1 MAWKDINKESKVL
14 IDKLKLLSFKIS
26 AAESCTGGALSSSLT
41 MIPGASK
48 VFLGSIVSYSTYSK
62 QKLLN
67 IDKSDLDKYSPVSE
81 RVAITMAENVK
92 KQFKSDYSIS
102 ITGNAGPS
110 TDGEKSNVGDCFIAI
125 SSENEIFCEKFNVNQ
140 SREDFIE
147 AVKNISFQL
156 FYDKIIIQ

>member
-1 MAWKDINKESKVL
+1 MVNEIFNFLDKTNKT
-14 IDKLKLLSFKIS
+14 ISF
-26 AAESCTGGALSSSLT
+26 AESCTGGALSSSLT

-81 RVAITMAENVK
+81 RIAITMAENVK

-102 ITGNAGPS
+102 VTGNAGPS
-110 TDGEKSNVGDCFIAI
+110 TDGEKSNVGDFFIAI
-125 SSENEIFCEKFNVNQ
+125 SSENEIFCEKFNVNL

>member
-1 MAWKDINKESKVL
+1 MVNEIFNFLDKTNKT
-14 IDKLKLLSFKIS
+14 ISF
-26 AAESCTGGALSSSLT
+26 AESCTGGALSSSLT

-48 VFLGSIVSYSTYSK
+48 VFLGSIVSYSTFSK
-62 QKLLN
+62 QNLLN

-81 RVAITMAENVK
+81 RIAITMAENVK

-110 TDGEKSNVGDCFIAI
+110 TDGQKSNVGDCFIAI

>member
-1 MAWKDINKESKVL
+1 MVNEIFNFLDRTNKT
-14 IDKLKLLSFKIS
+14 ISF
-26 AAESCTGGALSSSLT
+26 AESCTGGALSSSLT

-48 VFLGSIVSYSTYSK
+48 IFLGSIVSYSTYSK

-102 ITGNAGPS
+102 VTGNAGPS
-110 TDGEKSNVGDCFIAI
+110 TDGQKSNVGDCFIAI
-125 SSENEIFCEKFNVNQ
+125 SSENEIFCEKFNIIQ

>member
-1 MAWKDINKESKVL
+1 MVNEIFNFLNKTNKT
-14 IDKLKLLSFKIS
+14 ISF
-26 AAESCTGGALSSSLT
+26 AESCTGGALSSSLT

-48 VFLGSIVSYSTYSK
+48 VFLGSIVSYSAYSK

-67 IDKSDLDKYSPVSE
+67 IDKSVLEKYSPVSE

-102 ITGNAGPS
+102 ISGNAGPS
-110 TDGEKSNVGDCFIAI
+110 TDGEKSKVGDCFIAI
-125 SSENEIFCEKFNVNQ
+125 SSENEIFCEKVSINQ

>member
-1 MAWKDINKESKVL
+1 
-14 IDKLKLLSFKIS
+14 
-26 AAESCTGGALSSSLT
+26 

-48 VFLGSIVSYSTYSK
+48 VFIGSIVSYSTYSK

-67 IDKSDLDKYSPVSE
+67 IEKSDLDKYSPVSE
-81 RVAITMAENVK
+81 RIAITMAENVK

-110 TDGEKSNVGDCFIAI
+110 TDGQKSNVGDCFIAI

>member
-1 MAWKDINKESKVL
+1 MVNEIFNFLDKTNKT
-14 IDKLKLLSFKIS
+14 ISF
-26 AAESCTGGALSSSLT
+26 AESCTGGALSSSLI
-41 MIPGASK
+41 MIPGASQ

-67 IDKSDLDKYSPVSE
+67 IDKSYLDKYSPVSE

-110 TDGEKSNVGDCFIAI
+110 TDGQKSNVGDCFIAI
-125 SSENEIFCEKFNVNQ
+125 SSENEIFCEKFNINK

>member
-1 MAWKDINKESKVL
+1 
-14 IDKLKLLSFKIS
+14 
-26 AAESCTGGALSSSLT
+26 

-67 IDKSDLDKYSPVSE
+67 IEKSDLDKYSPVSE
-81 RVAITMAENVK
+81 RIAITMAENVK

-110 TDGEKSNVGDCFIAI
+110 TDGQKSNVGDCFIAI

>member
-1 MAWKDINKESKVL
+1 MINEIFNFL
-14 IDKLKLLSFKIS
+14 DKSNKTISF
-26 AAESCTGGALSSSLT
+26 AESCTGGALSSSLT
-41 MIPGASK
+41 LIPGASK
-48 VFLGSIVSYSTYSK
+48 VFLGSIVSYSNYSK

-110 TDGEKSNVGDCFIAI
+110 TDGQKSNVGDCFIAI
-125 SSENEIFCEKFNVNQ
+125 SSENEIFCEKFNINQ

>member
-1 MAWKDINKESKVL
+1 MVNEIFNFLDKTNKT
-14 IDKLKLLSFKIS
+14 ISF
-26 AAESCTGGALSSSLT
+26 AESCTGGALSSSLT

-62 QKLLN
+62 QESLN
-67 IDKSDLDKYSPVSE
+67 IDKSDLDKFSPVSE
-81 RVAITMAENVK
+81 RVAITMADNVK

-110 TDGEKSNVGDCFIAI
+110 TDGQKSNVGDCFIAI
-125 SSENEIFCEKFNVNQ
+125 SSENEIFCEKFNVNK

>member
-1 MAWKDINKESKVL
+1 MVNEIFNFLDKSNKT
-14 IDKLKLLSFKIS
+14 ISF
-26 AAESCTGGALSSSLT
+26 AESCTGGALSSSLT

-62 QKLLN
+62 QQLLN
-67 IDKSDLDKYSPVSE
+67 IDKSDVDKYSAVSE
-81 RVAITMAENVK
+81 RIAIAMAENVK
-92 KQFKSDYSIS
+92 KQLKSDYSIS
-102 ITGNAGPS
+102 VTGNAGPS
-110 TDGEKSNVGDCFIAI
+110 TDGEKSKVGDCFIAI

>member
-1 MAWKDINKESKVL
+1 MVNEIFNFLNKTNKT
-14 IDKLKLLSFKIS
+14 ISF
-26 AAESCTGGALSSSLT
+26 AESCTGGTLSSSLT

-110 TDGEKSNVGDCFIAI
+110 TDGQKSNVGDCFIAI
-125 SSENEIFCEKFNVNQ
+125 SSENEIFCEKFNINQ

>member
-1 MAWKDINKESKVL
+1 MVNEIFNFLNKTNKT
-14 IDKLKLLSFKIS
+14 ISF
-26 AAESCTGGALSSSLT
+26 AESCTGGTLSSSLT

-67 IDKSDLDKYSPVSE
+67 IDKSDLDKFSPVSE

-110 TDGEKSNVGDCFIAI
+110 TDGKKSKVGDCFIAI
-125 SSENEIFCEKFNVNQ
+125 SSENEIFCEKFKINK

>member
-1 MAWKDINKESKVL
+1 
-14 IDKLKLLSFKIS
+14 
-26 AAESCTGGALSSSLT
+26 

-81 RVAITMAENVK
+81 RIAITMAENVK

-110 TDGEKSNVGDCFIAI
+110 TDGQKSNVGDCFIAI

>member
-1 MAWKDINKESKVL
+1 MVNEIFNFLDKTNKT
-14 IDKLKLLSFKIS
+14 ISF
-26 AAESCTGGALSSSLT
+26 AESCSGGALSSSLT

-81 RVAITMAENVK
+81 RIAITMAENVK

-102 ITGNAGPS
+102 VTGNAGPS
-110 TDGEKSNVGDCFIAI
+110 TDGQKSNVGDCFIAI

>member
-1 MAWKDINKESKVL
+1 MVNEIFNFLDKTNKT
-14 IDKLKLLSFKIS
+14 ISF
-26 AAESCTGGALSSSLT
+26 AESCTGGALSSSLT

-62 QKLLN
+62 QELLN

-81 RVAITMAENVK
+81 RIAITMAENVK

-110 TDGEKSNVGDCFIAI
+110 TDGQKSNVGDCFIAI
-125 SSENEIFCEKFNVNQ
+125 SSENEIFCEKFNVNK

>member
-1 MAWKDINKESKVL
+1 
-14 IDKLKLLSFKIS
+14 
-26 AAESCTGGALSSSLT
+26 

-110 TDGEKSNVGDCFIAI
+110 TDGQKSNVGDCFIAI

>member
-1 MAWKDINKESKVL
+1 MVNEIFNFLDKTNKT
-14 IDKLKLLSFKIS
+14 ISF
-26 AAESCTGGALSSSLT
+26 AESCTGGALSSSFT

-62 QKLLN
+62 QELLK

-81 RVAITMAENVK
+81 RIAITMAENVK

-102 ITGNAGPS
+102 VTGNAGPS
-110 TDGEKSNVGDCFIAI
+110 TDGQKSNVGDCFIAI

>member
-1 MAWKDINKESKVL
+1 V
-14 IDKLKLLSFKIS
+14 
-26 AAESCTGGALSSSLT
+26 
-41 MIPGASK
+41 IPGASK

-81 RVAITMAENVK
+81 RIAITMAENVK

-102 ITGNAGPS
+102 VTGNAGPT
-110 TDGEKSNVGDCFIAI
+110 TDGQKSNVGDCFIAI

>member
-1 MAWKDINKESKVL
+1 MVNEIFNSLDKTNKT
-14 IDKLKLLSFKIS
+14 ISF
-26 AAESCTGGALSSSLT
+26 AESCTGGALSSSFT

-62 QKLLN
+62 QELLK

-81 RVAITMAENVK
+81 RIAITMAENVK

-110 TDGEKSNVGDCFIAI
+110 TDGQKSNVGDCFIAI
-125 SSENEIFCEKFNVNQ
+125 SSENEIFCEKFNINQ

>member
-1 MAWKDINKESKVL
+1 MVNEIFNFLDKTNKT
-14 IDKLKLLSFKIS
+14 ISF
-26 AAESCTGGALSSSLT
+26 AESCTGGVLSSSLT

-110 TDGEKSNVGDCFIAI
+110 TDGQKSNVGDCFIAI
-125 SSENEIFCEKFNVNQ
+125 SSENEIFCEKFNINQ

-147 AVKNISFQL
+147 VVKNISFQL

>member
-1 MAWKDINKESKVL
+1 MVNEIFNFLDKTNKT
-14 IDKLKLLSFKIS
+14 ISF
-26 AAESCTGGALSSSLT
+26 AESCTGGALSSSFT

-81 RVAITMAENVK
+81 RVAIAMAENVK

-110 TDGEKSNVGDCFIAI
+110 TDGQKSNVGDCFIAI
-125 SSENEIFCEKFNVNQ
+125 SSENEIFCEKFNINQ

>member
-1 MAWKDINKESKVL
+1 MQKVVL
-14 IDKLKLLSFKIS
+14 VGPYHL
-26 AAESCTGGALSSSLT
+26 SLT

-81 RVAITMAENVK
+81 RIAITMAENVK

-102 ITGNAGPS
+102 VTGNAGPT
-110 TDGEKSNVGDCFIAI
+110 TDGQKSNVGDCFIAI

>member
-1 MAWKDINKESKVL
+1 MVNEIFNFLNKTNKT
-14 IDKLKLLSFKIS
+14 ISF
-26 AAESCTGGALSSSLT
+26 AESCTGGTLSSSLT

-110 TDGEKSNVGDCFIAI
+110 TDGQKSNVGDCFIAI
-125 SSENEIFCEKFNVNQ
+125 LSENEIFCEKFNVNQ

>member
-1 MAWKDINKESKVL
+1 MVNEIFNFLDKTNKT
-14 IDKLKLLSFKIS
+14 ISF
-26 AAESCTGGALSSSLT
+26 AESCTGGALSSSLT

-62 QKLLN
+62 QQLLN
-67 IDKSDLDKYSPVSE
+67 IDKSDVDKYSAVRE
-81 RVAITMAENVK
+81 RIAIAMAENVK
-92 KQFKSDYSIS
+92 KQLKSDYSIS
-102 ITGNAGPS
+102 VTGNAGPS
-110 TDGEKSNVGDCFIAI
+110 TDGEKSKVGDCFIAI
-125 SSENEIFCEKFNVNQ
+125 SSENEIFCEKFNINK

>member
-1 MAWKDINKESKVL
+1 MTMVNEIFNFLEKTNKT
-14 IDKLKLLSFKIS
+14 ISF
-26 AAESCTGGALSSSLT
+26 AESCTGGALSSSLT

-62 QKLLN
+62 QQLLN
-67 IDKSDLDKYSPVSE
+67 IDKSDVDKYSAVSE
-81 RVAITMAENVK
+81 RIAIAMAENVK
-92 KQFKSDYSIS
+92 KQLKSDYSIS
-102 ITGNAGPS
+102 VTGNAGPS
-110 TDGEKSNVGDCFIAI
+110 TDGEKSKVGDCFIAI
-125 SSENEIFCEKFNVNQ
+125 SSENEIFCEKFNINK

>member
-1 MAWKDINKESKVL
+1 MINEIFNFL
-14 IDKLKLLSFKIS
+14 DKSNKTISF
-26 AAESCTGGALSSSLT
+26 AESCTGGALSSSLT
-41 MIPGASK
+41 LIPGASK

-67 IDKSDLDKYSPVSE
+67 IYKSDIDKYSPVSE

-102 ITGNAGPS
+102 VTGNAGPS
-110 TDGEKSNVGDCFIAI
+110 TDGQKSKVGDCFIAI

>member
-1 MAWKDINKESKVL
+1 MVNEIFNFLNKTNKT
-14 IDKLKLLSFKIS
+14 ISF
-26 AAESCTGGALSSSLT
+26 AESCTGGTLSSSLT

-67 IDKSDLDKYSPVSE
+67 IDISDLDKYSPVSE

-110 TDGEKSNVGDCFIAI
+110 TDGEKSKVGDCFIAI
-125 SSENEIFCEKFNVNQ
+125 SSENEIFCEKFNINQ

>member
-1 MAWKDINKESKVL
+1 MVNEIFNFLNKTNKT
-14 IDKLKLLSFKIS
+14 ISF
-26 AAESCTGGALSSSLT
+26 AESCTGGTLSSSLT

-67 IDKSDLDKYSPVSE
+67 IDKSDLDKFSPVSE

-110 TDGEKSNVGDCFIAI
+110 TDGEKSKVGDCFIAI
-125 SSENEIFCEKFNVNQ
+125 SSENEIFCEKFNINK

>member
-1 MAWKDINKESKVL
+1 MVNEIFNFLDKTNKT
-14 IDKLKLLSFKIS
+14 ISF
-26 AAESCTGGALSSSLT
+26 AESCTGGALSSSLT

-62 QKLLN
+62 HQLLN
-67 IDKSDLDKYSPVSE
+67 IDKSDLDKYSAVSE
-81 RVAITMAENVK
+81 SIAIAMAENVK
-92 KQFKSDYSIS
+92 KQLKSDYSIS
-102 ITGNAGPS
+102 VTGNAGPS
-110 TDGEKSNVGDCFIAI
+110 TDGEKSKVGDCFIAI
-125 SSENEIFCEKFNVNQ
+125 SSENEIFCEKFNINK

>member
-1 MAWKDINKESKVL
+1 MVNEIFNFLDKTNKT
-14 IDKLKLLSFKIS
+14 ISF
-26 AAESCTGGALSSSLT
+26 AESCTGGALSSSFT

-81 RVAITMAENVK
+81 RIAITMAENVK

-102 ITGNAGPS
+102 VTGNAGPS
-110 TDGEKSNVGDCFIAI
+110 TDGQKSNVGDCFIAI

>member
-1 MAWKDINKESKVL
+1 MVNEIFNFLNKTNKT
-14 IDKLKLLSFKIS
+14 ISF
-26 AAESCTGGALSSSLT
+26 AESCTGGALSSSLT

-67 IDKSDLDKYSPVSE
+67 IDISDLDKYSPVSE
-81 RVAITMAENVK
+81 RVAIAMAENVK

-110 TDGEKSNVGDCFIAI
+110 TDGEKSKVGDCFIAI
-125 SSENEIFCEKFNVNQ
+125 S
-140 SREDFIE
+140 
-147 AVKNISFQL
+147 
-156 FYDKIIIQ
+156 

>member
-1 MAWKDINKESKVL
+1 MVNEIFNFLNKTNKT
-14 IDKLKLLSFKIS
+14 ISF
-26 AAESCTGGALSSSLT
+26 AESCTGGTLSSSLT

-67 IDKSDLDKYSPVSE
+67 VDISDLDKYSPVSE

-110 TDGEKSNVGDCFIAI
+110 TDGEKSKVGDCFIAI
-125 SSENEIFCEKFNVNQ
+125 SSENEIFCEKFKINK

>member
-1 MAWKDINKESKVL
+1 
-14 IDKLKLLSFKIS
+14 
-26 AAESCTGGALSSSLT
+26 

-62 QKLLN
+62 QELLN

-81 RVAITMAENVK
+81 RIAITMAENVK

-110 TDGEKSNVGDCFIAI
+110 TDGQKSNVGDCFIAI

>member
-1 MAWKDINKESKVL
+1 MVNEIFNFLDKTNKT
-14 IDKLKLLSFKIS
+14 ISF
-26 AAESCTGGALSSSLT
+26 AESCTGGTLSSSLT

-67 IDKSDLDKYSPVSE
+67 IDKSDLDKFSPVSE

-110 TDGEKSNVGDCFIAI
+110 TDGQKSNVGDCFIAI
-125 SSENEIFCEKFNVNQ
+125 LSENEIFCEKFKINK

>member
-1 MAWKDINKESKVL
+1 MVNEIFNFLDKTNKT
-14 IDKLKLLSFKIS
+14 ISF
-26 AAESCTGGALSSSLT
+26 AESCTGGALSSSLT

-62 QKLLN
+62 QELLN
-67 IDKSDLDKYSPVSE
+67 IDKSDVDKYSAVSE
-81 RVAITMAENVK
+81 RIAIAMAENVK
-92 KQFKSDYSIS
+92 KQLKSDYSIS
-102 ITGNAGPS
+102 VTGNAGPS

>member
-1 MAWKDINKESKVL
+1 MVNEIFNFLDKTNKT
-14 IDKLKLLSFKIS
+14 ISF
-26 AAESCTGGALSSSLT
+26 AESCTGGALSSSIT

-81 RVAITMAENVK
+81 RIAITMAENVK

-102 ITGNAGPS
+102 VTGNAGPT
-110 TDGEKSNVGDCFIAI
+110 TDGQKSNVGDCFIAI